1 MPTITTHQQTSSL
14 ARDGSGKFVESVSIK
29 NWRPQR
35 QAITAAGWTLL
46 GDGLP
51 RSAIY
56 LRNNSTV
63 DDVIL
68 APADTGYSNDPAQ
81 ANAGLTLAAG
91 AAIEPTFADKL
102 QVYARTETGGGT
114 VQLEVVESF

>member
-1 MPTITTHQQTSSL
+1 MATIVTKTQTSAL
-14 ARDGSGKFVESVSIK
+14 ACDSSGKFVESVSIK

-35 QAITAAGWTLL
+35 QNVTAAGWTLI

-56 LRNNSTV
+56 LKNHGA

-68 APADTGYSNDPAQ
+68 APASSGYSNDPSQ

-102 QVYARTETGGGT
+102 LIYARTEVGGGT
-114 VQLEVVESF
+114 CQLEIVESF

>member
-1 MPTITTHQQTSSL
+1 MATITTTAQTSAL
-14 ARDGSGKFVESVSIK
+14 ARDSSGKYVESVSIK
-29 NWRPQR
+29 NWRAQR
-35 QAITAAGWTLL
+35 QSITAAAWTLL

-56 LRNNSTV
+56 LRNNGT

-68 APADTGYSNDPAQ
+68 APANIGYSNDPSEAT
-81 ANAGLTLAAG
+81 AGLTLAAG

-102 QVYARTETGGGT
+102 LIYARTELGGGT
-114 VQLEVVESF
+114 CQIEVVESF